1 MDTQILKAAAN
12 ISDVYT
18 NFVSVAA
25 RQAIAGTELT
35 ITKGSDGN
43 WNTSDVKM
51 FMKDIGNSKWAR
63 FCGRRLTTLTT
74 SFSRT
79 SPVETLY
86 ASFPFFLSI
95 NTTYAGQLLSPL
107 LEIQDLSSNT
117 QVYAA
122 RDLGKHQKACASFH

>member
-51 FMKDIGNSKWAR
+51 FMKDIGNSK
-63 FCGRRLTTLTT
+63 
-74 SFSRT
+74 
-79 SPVETLY
+79 
-86 ASFPFFLSI
+86 
-95 NTTYAGQLLSPL
+95 
-107 LEIQDLSSNT
+107 
-117 QVYAA
+117 
-122 RDLGKHQKACASFH
+122 